1 MKRDDIYKNMKR
13 GIDEKK
19 REILCVL
26 FTVKNV
32 GFATFLTRPDTSLRH
47 H

>member
-26 FTVKNV
+26 FKNV